1 MKSQSGLRIEFS
13 THFINSSV
21 GRSYNYKLQR
31 PRLFEAW
38 IALST
43 ELISIRWIAQY
54 VSQSLIRRVAQYVSQ
69 LLIHWIA
76 IYLLNKSLSA
86 LIQLGPDLYKA
97 VLLRVFYFSAPRTLG
112 DLIRSI
118 IFQNIH
124 TFSRINEFEI
134 STKVFQCF

>member
-54 VSQSLIRRVAQYVSQ
+54 VSRSLIRRVAQYVSQ

-86 LIQLGPDLYKA
+86 LIQLGPGLHKA
-97 VLLRVFYFSAPRTLG
+97 VLFQGVLLFRSENSRGFDPWYNISEYPHVFKNKRVW
-112 DLIRSI
+112 
-118 IFQNIH
+118 N
-124 TFSRINEFEI
+124 
-134 STKVFQCF
+134 

>member
-86 LIQLGPDLYKA
+86 LIQLGPGLYKA
-97 VLLRVFYFSAPRTLG
+97 VLLRVFFPLRELG

-124 TFSRINEFEI
+124 TFLRINEFEI
-134 STKVFQCF
+134 STKVFQCL

>member
-1 MKSQSGLRIEFS
+1 MDSAVCFTITYPQSS
-13 THFINSSV
+13 AV
-21 GRSYNYKLQR
+21 
-31 PRLFEAW
+31 RL
-38 IALST
+38 T
-43 ELISIRWIAQY
+43 T
-54 VSQSLIRRVAQYVSQ
+54 
-69 LLIHWIA
+69 IHWIA

-118 IFQNIH
+118 IFQNID
-124 TFSRINEFEI
+124 TFLRINEFEI